1 MSPDDAVARPGMDM
15 EISTRMLFLSKLLP
29 IFVYPLGFAIL
40 LVALSLLLS
49 FTRFRRTARLGLVA
63 AMSVLWIAS
72 MPAFANWF
80 YAGLEARHPPV
91 PIDTLSMVDVAIVLG
106 GAVGQPLPPRTAPDV
121 GEPADRILH
130 AARLFHAGK
139 TGQILVTG
147 GNIPWQAAVAPE
159 AELIAE
165 LLVELGVPRA
175 AIVVET
181 QSRNTYENAVY
192 CTEIIKDRD
201 WRSVILVTSGAHMP
215 RALAVFSKAGIEA
228 IPASTD
234 IRVRF
239 PLYESLL
246 DFLPDAEALKRTS
259 DAIREWIGIVVYRLR
274 GWA

>member
-1 MSPDDAVARPGMDM
+1 MF
-15 EISTRMLFLSKLLP
+15 FLSKLLP
-29 IFVYPLGFAIL
+29 VFVYPLGFAIL

-49 FTRFRRTARLGLVA
+49 FTRYRRTARLGLVL
-63 AMSVLWIAS
+63 AMAVLWMTS
-72 MPAFANWF
+72 MPAFANWL

-91 PIDTLSMVDVAIVLG
+91 PIDRFAKADVAIVLG

-130 AARLFHAGK
+130 AARIFHAGK
-139 TGQILVTG
+139 IEHILVTG

-159 AELIAE
+159 AELIAG
-165 LLVELGVPRA
+165 LLAELGVPPD

-181 QSRNTYENAVY
+181 QSRNTYENAVNSA
-192 CTEIIKDRD
+192 EIIRDRG
-201 WRSVILVTSGAHMP
+201 WRSAILVTSGAHMP
-215 RALAVFSKAGIEA
+215 RALAAFSKAGIDA

-239 PLYESLL
+239 PLYDSAL

-259 DAIREWIGIVVYRLR
+259 DAIREWIGIAVYRLR
-274 GWA
+274 GWT